1 MSTIRDVAR
10 QAGVSIATVSRVL
23 NKNPRVKPHLRT
35 RVEQAIR
42 ELNYQPSAL
51 ARGMRS
57 QTAQILGVIVPD
69 IQDPFF
75 ASLARAVEDT
85 AYKNQ
90 YNLLLCSSDNDP
102 DKEPG
107 CAEMMLT
114 QRVAGLILVPA
125 STELCQPLQESNVPL
140 VFAVRPLAAYQVD
153 TVLLDSELGGRLAT
167 EHLIELGHRR
177 IGLISGSRHGS
188 ETQECLAGYQTAL
201 ADAQVPFDPNL
212 VRHGDLA
219 EEGAYQRA
227 LELLNQEQPPTAL
240 LVTGNY
246 LATGV
251 LQAIQARGMRIP
263 GDLALVIVG
272 DVPGLSMF
280 KPSMTVVRQ
289 PIYGMGQEAASLL
302 LRRIRGEAPQSP
314 LLVRLAPELIV
325 GESTAPPRT
334 QP

>member
-85 AYKNQ
+85 AYENQ
-90 YNLLLCSSDNDP
+90 YNLLLCSSDKDP
-102 DKEPG
+102 SKELG

-125 STELCQPLQESNVPL
+125 STALCQPLQESNVPL

-177 IGLISGSRHGS
+177 IGLISVSRHGN

-246 LATGV
+246 LATRI

-280 KPSMTVVRQ
+280 QPSMTVVRQ

-325 GESTAPPRT
+325 GESTASPRA
-334 QP
+334 